1 MASIKTS
8 LNLIDNMSRI
18 LDRVTG
24 KTDRMKMSIENTQR
38 AMNRETRM
46 AYTLDSASKSQ
57 ERLKNT
63 TERVTRS
70 LEQQNNQMNKGTRII
85 YTLDEAGNA
94 QARLAN
100 TTDRTTRILQRLSN
114 LMNKKTNFAQNL
126 NYEARML
133 ELLKA
138 KYDNQIQVVRR
149 LQKEYEKAVATH
161 GKFHYSTQKLKNQLI
176 DAQIQEIKMADAVDK
191 ATRELEEQN
200 NQMKK
205 NAKSTDVLGNK
216 LNRLMITL
224 GAVFS
229 VRKIM
234 QLSDEMS
241 NIRARLDLMND
252 GLQTTAELQ
261 DKIFQSA
268 QRARGQYQAT
278 ADAVSKMGILA
289 ADAFA
294 SNDEVIAFVEQL
306 NKHFKISGTSAQ
318 GQAAAM
324 LQLTQAM
331 GQGVLRGEEL
341 NSVFEQA
348 PTIIQSI
355 AKYLDVPIG
364 KIRELAQEGKIT
376 SQIVKNAMFA
386 TAEETNAK
394 FAQMPMTFSDV
405 SAVIGN
411 TLLQTFEPALQ
422 IIGRG
427 AQFIYDNW
435 SVLEPV
441 FWGVASALTVFTGAL
456 IAHKIATWLAV
467 EANRAFITSL
477 LTNPIF
483 YIAIAIGVV
492 IGLIYRWVKAVGGIQ
507 IAWQIAVDKILTAL
521 DWLKIGFFTGVYW
534 VINMLDKMKLGFM
547 KANVAIQNYMDDMNI
562 KVLTILQNM
571 VNRAIKIINGFISVL
586 NKIPGISIEAI
597 SELTFAATAK
607 AEIEARKGARTTDL
621 AAYEA
626 DIESRIAER
635 DAKLS
640 KMVADARAATA
651 ERQAAIKAAQAEVS
665 VAAKD
670 NTFEGMFGHLLKNIP
685 EPKLGGL
692 DELNKNAKKTADNTK
707 AIKDSIDIS
716 QEDLK
721 WMRDLAEQEVINRFT
736 TATLAPQIS
745 INFTGDI
752 RETADV
758 DGIVKHIED
767 ILTEQINIAAEGVHS

>member
-1 MASIKTS
+1 MASIRTS
-8 LNLIDNMSRI
+8 LNLIDNMSRV

-24 KTDRMKMSIENTQR
+24 KTDRMKRSIDSAKR
-38 AMNRETRM
+38 VMNRETKIV
-46 AYTLDSASKSQ
+46 YTLDSAGRAQ
-57 ERLKNT
+57 ARLADAT
-63 TERVTRS
+63 SRATHR
-70 LEQQNNQMNKGTRII
+70 LEQQNNIMNKSS
-85 YTLDEAGNA
+85 N
-94 QARLAN
+94 N
-100 TTDRTTRILQRLSN
+100 TDIFS
-114 LMNKKTNFAQNL
+114 KKL
-126 NYEARML
+126 
-133 ELLKA
+133 
-138 KYDNQIQVVRR
+138 
-149 LQKEYEKAVATH
+149 
-161 GKFHYSTQKLKNQLI
+161 
-176 DAQIQEIKMADAVDK
+176 
-191 ATRELEEQN
+191 
-200 NQMKK
+200 
-205 NAKSTDVLGNK
+205 NK
-216 LNRLMITL
+216 LMLTL
-224 GAVFS
+224 GTVFS
-229 VRKIM
+229 VKKII
-234 QLSDEMS
+234 QLSDQIT
-241 NIRARLDLMND
+241 NTTARLNLMND

-261 DKIFQSA
+261 EKIFQSA
-268 QRARGQYQAT
+268 QRARGVYTAT
-278 ADAVSKMGILA
+278 ASAVSQMGILA

-435 SVLEPV
+435 SILEPI
-441 FWGVASALTVFTGAL
+441 FYGLASALTVFTGAL
-456 IAHKIATWLAV
+456 IAHKIATWYA
-467 EANRAFITSL
+467 EAANRAFIKSL
-477 LTNPIF
+477 ISNPLF
-483 YIAIAIGVV
+483 YIAIVLGVI

-534 VINMLDKMKLGFM
+534 VMDMLDKMKLGFM
-547 KANVAIQNYMDDMNI
+547 IANVAIQNYMDDMNV
-562 KVLTILQNM
+562 KVLNILQNM
-571 VNRAIKIINGFISVL
+571 VNGAIGIINKFIGTL
-586 NKIPGISIEAI
+586 NKIPGVSIDAI
-597 SELTFAATAK
+597 SEVTFATTAK
-607 AEIEARKGARTTDL
+607 AEIEARKAQRTAEL
-621 AAYEA
+621 AKYRA
-626 DIESRIAER
+626 DIEASIAER
-635 DAKLS
+635 DAALRQMK
-640 KMVADARAATA
+640 AEARAATA
-651 ERQAAIKAAQAEVS
+651 QRQAEIRAAQE
-665 VAAKD
+665 AAKEKGLD
-670 NTFEGMFGHLLKNIP
+670 LNLGDMAKNI
-685 EPKLGGL
+685 
-692 DELNKNAKKTADNTK
+692 AKIADDTGD
-707 AIKDSIDIS
+707 IKDSVDIS

-721 WMRDLAEQEVINRFT
+721 WMRDLAEQETINRFT

-752 RETADV
+752 RETADI
-758 DGIVKHIED
+758 DGIIGRLEE
-767 ILTEQINIAAEGVHS
+767 ILTEEINIAAEGVHS

>member
-18 LDRVTG
+18 IDRVTG

-114 LMNKKTNFAQNL
+114 LMNRKTNFAQNL

-261 DKIFQSA
+261 EKIFQSA
-268 QRARGQYQAT
+268 QRARGVYTAT
-278 ADAVSKMGILA
+278 ASAVSQMGILA

-435 SVLEPV
+435 SILEPI
-441 FWGVASALTVFTGAL
+441 FYGLASALTVFTGAL
-456 IAHKIATWLAV
+456 ITHKIATWYA
-467 EANRAFITSL
+467 EAANRAFIKSL
-477 LTNPIF
+477 ISNPLF
-483 YIAIAIGVV
+483 YIAIVLGVI

-534 VINMLDKMKLGFM
+534 VMDMLDKMKLGFM
-547 KANVAIQNYMDDMNI
+547 IANVAIQNYMDDMNV
-562 KVLTILQNM
+562 KVLNILQNM
-571 VNRAIKIINGFISVL
+571 VNGAIGIINKFIGTL
-586 NKIPGISIEAI
+586 NKIPGVSIDAI
-597 SELTFAATAK
+597 SEVTFATTAK
-607 AEIEARKGARTTDL
+607 AEIEARKAQRTAEL
-621 AAYEA
+621 AKYRA
-626 DIESRIAER
+626 DIEASIAER
-635 DAKLS
+635 DAALRQMK
-640 KMVADARAATA
+640 AEARAATA
-651 ERQAAIKAAQAEVS
+651 QRQAEIRAAQE
-665 VAAKD
+665 AAKEKGLD
-670 NTFEGMFGHLLKNIP
+670 LNLGDMAKNI
-685 EPKLGGL
+685 
-692 DELNKNAKKTADNTK
+692 AKIADDTGD
-707 AIKDSIDIS
+707 IKDSVDIS

-721 WMRDLAEQEVINRFT
+721 WMRDLAEQETINRFT

-752 RETADV
+752 RETADI
-758 DGIVKHIED
+758 DGIIGRLEE
-767 ILTEQINIAAEGVHS
+767 ILTEEINIAAEGVHS